1 MKRRHTAKR
10 FVAKLPEDF
19 QEVLMT
25 TEMELQQGLTV
36 PILRKLVY
44 LYTRGMQ
51 YYDLVHKD
59 QFRQFYSDK
68 LVSLLTRKDVEQF
81 LDKNPINFDDK
92 KDLDQLYSAPQKEQN
107 ASSQSPQKPPLV
119 SKNTDNLKKEE
130 DKSNTTNPYYKL
142 YSNVIR
148 RNSAALLKNKFNV
161 VDIGLL
167 VKEKILEVSTNL
179 NKIDKAMT
187 NEVIE
192 QMTEFEE
199 NKRQREVRQ
208 SPYIINNKNDN
219 NKENKNKENEL
230 KNEIIEEEKDNNN
243 VIKSEEDE
251 LKILEIIGIN
261 DKKENEEKKEE
272 KEEPNNVN
280 NINNVNNVS
289 ANTKNTIGKNPML
302 REIEVYVQKNMDEMY
317 QALEELKA
325 SFQSEIKDA
334 EENGFD
340 DIAEGLKEDLQ
351 NELDNLKEQYEEQ
364 RRVETEKIKLKYS
377 KRNSLIIS

>member
-1 MKRRHTAKR
+1 MKRHYTAKK
-10 FVAKLPEDF
+10 FVAKLPNDF

-25 TEMELQQGLTV
+25 SEMELQEGMTV
-36 PILRKLVY
+36 PILRNLVY

-59 QFRQFYSDK
+59 KFRQFYSDK

-92 KDLDQLYSAPQKEQN
+92 KDLDKLFSEPPKKQISTQISSPVQSALSKEKENKEKPTQK
-107 ASSQSPQKPPLV
+107 
-119 SKNTDNLKKEE
+119 TE
-130 DKSNTTNPYYKL
+130 DKEDIFHQYYKTFA
-142 YSNVIR
+142 NKIR
-148 RNSAALLKNKFNV
+148 RNSTALVRHKFNTI
-161 VDIGLL
+161 DINLL

-192 QMTEFEE
+192 QMTEFES

-208 SPYIINNKNDN
+208 SSYIINK
-219 NKENKNKENEL
+219 KENKENEQNNDS
-230 KNEIIEEEKDNNN
+230 KSENSEEEKDENNI
-243 VIKSEEDE
+243 IKSVEDE
-251 LKILEIIGIN
+251 LKLLETLKIN
-261 DKKENEEKKEE
+261 EE
-272 KEEPNNVN
+272 KEEEKETSNT
-280 NINNVNNVS
+280 
-289 ANTKNTIGKNPML
+289 TKNTIGNNPML
-302 REIEVYVQKNMDEMY
+302 REIELFVQKNMDEMY
-317 QALEELKA
+317 KALEELKA
-325 SFQSEIKDA
+325 SFQDEIKEA

-351 NELDNLKEQYEEQ
+351 SELDNLQEQYEEQ

>member
-1 MKRRHTAKR
+1 MKRHQTAKK
-10 FVAKLPEDF
+10 FVAKLPADF

-44 LYTRGMQ
+44 LYTRGME

-59 QFRQFYSDK
+59 KFRQFYSDK

-92 KDLDQLYSAPQKEQN
+92 KDLDQLFSTPQKKEATPSQTTQN
-107 ASSQSPQKPPLV
+107 PQNPPPL
-119 SKNTDNLKKEE
+119 SKANSENIEKKE
-130 DKSNTTNPYYKL
+130 DKDKDDDILSSYYKMF
-142 YSNVIR
+142 SNSVR
-148 RNSAALLKNKFNV
+148 RNSTALIKKKFNI
-161 VDIGLL
+161 VDVGLL

-199 NKRQREVRQ
+199 NKRQRDVRQ
-208 SPYIINNKNDN
+208 SPYIINKNE
-219 NKENKNKENEL
+219 NKENENKENEL
-230 KNEIIEEEKDNNN
+230 KNEIIINDEEKDENNI
-243 VIKSEEDE
+243 IKSAEDE
-251 LKILEIIGIN
+251 LKILELTGIN
-261 DKKENEEKKEE
+261 DKKEEEEE
-272 KEEPNNVN
+272 KEKEKEKETNNVN
-280 NINNVNNVS
+280 T
-289 ANTKNTIGKNPML
+289 NTKNTIGNNPML
-302 REIEVYVQKNMDEMY
+302 REIELFVQKNMDEMY
-317 QALEELKA
+317 EAFEELKA
-325 SFQSEIKDA
+325 SFQDEIKEA

-377 KRNSLIIS
+377 KRNSVLIY